1 MRKRRDLSWQVD
13 NLLCLINIHFFNNH
27 IINKVFTLFKF
38 QFTRFISKEFY
49 SFKSLSQKY
58 KNKNKINMKL
68 GKDLVT
74 IYKK

>member
-1 MRKRRDLSWQVD
+1 MGKRRDLSWQVD

-49 SFKSLSQKY
+49 SFKK
-58 KNKNKINMKL
+58 
-68 GKDLVT
+68 
-74 IYKK
+74 

>member
-1 MRKRRDLSWQVD
+1 MLYIANKKTSLIIFKILMRKKRDLSWQVD

-49 SFKSLSQKY
+49 SFKK
-58 KNKNKINMKL
+58 
-68 GKDLVT
+68 
-74 IYKK
+74 